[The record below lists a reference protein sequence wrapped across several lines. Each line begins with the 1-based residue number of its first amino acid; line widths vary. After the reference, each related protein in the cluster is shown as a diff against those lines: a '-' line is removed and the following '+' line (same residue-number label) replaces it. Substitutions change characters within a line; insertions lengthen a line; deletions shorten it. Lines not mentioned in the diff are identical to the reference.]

1 MQGEYITCEAWSKMF
16 KFFQMMPGIYIGSEA
31 SLKNFVE
38 AIYWMAR
45 TGAQWRELP
54 TKYGVWNSVFKR
66 FNSWSKKGVWGKLFE
81 FCADDQDLEY
91 LMIDATIVRAHAC
104 AAGYGDQTKEGLGR
118 SKGGFTTKIH
128 AKVDALGNP
137 LKFIVTPGQS
147 SDFTKALELI
157 GHADGSYVVGDRGY
171 DSDNIRTQIYTQK
184 CIPVIPGKSNRK
196 ITIEYDKHIYKE
208 RNLIECFFSKLKYF
222 RRVFSR
228 FDKSIRNFTAFL
240 SFVGAILWLR

>member
-1 MQGEYITCEAWSKMF
+1 MQGEYITGKTWEKMF
-16 KFFQMMPGIYIGSEA
+16 NFFQTISCIYVGNEA
-31 SLKNFVE
+31 SLKKFIE
-38 AIYWMAR
+38 ATYWMAR

-54 TKYGVWNSVFKR
+54 KKYGAWNSVFKR

-81 FCADDQDLEY
+81 FCANDQDLEY

-104 AAGYGDQTKEGLGR
+104 AAGYGDQAKEGLGR
-118 SKGGFTTKIH
+118 SPGGFTTKIH

-157 GHADGSYVVGDRGY
+157 GDANESYVIADRGY
-171 DSDNIRTQIYTQK
+171 DSDYIRSQIYTKK
-184 CIPVIPGKSNRK
+184 CVPVIPGKSSRK
-196 ITIEYDKHIYKE
+196 VAIEYDKHIYKE
-208 RNLIECFFSKLKYF
+208 RNLVECFFSKIKYF

-228 FDKSIRNFTAFL
+228 FDKTIRNFTAFL
-240 SFVGAILWLR
+240 FFVGAILWLR